1 MMRLPRLLIA
11 GILLSI
17 TIFLLS
23 ALFAQPASRSVGVVS
38 VAVFVPLWYCLT
50 ALHAGLGMA
59 SGIRGADEIVVFGT
73 TFSLP
78 TTASLVM
85 WWVSASEWE
94 GGPVLTTGRTPV
106 MLTAGIVL
114 WVAVALLVAVPAP
127 GAADRARSWATAAA
141 FLPLWLLVC
150 GANALLGVFAA
161 GYTLREELFIMVA
174 NLSLPTVV
182 ALLAPW
188 AISRRRHEDVAGY
201 GGRKA
206 GSRQPEAGCR
216 LGRTAG
222 SRT

>member
-11 GILLSI
+11 GILLSV
-17 TIFLLS
+17 TVFLLS
-23 ALFAQPASRSVGVVS
+23 ALFAQPASRSVGAAS
-38 VAVFVPLWYCLT
+38 AAVFVPLWYCLT
-50 ALHAGLGMA
+50 AVHAGLGMA
-59 SGIRGADEIVVFGT
+59 YGIRGADEIVVFGT

-106 MLTAGIVL
+106 MLTAGMVL
-114 WVAVALLVAVPAP
+114 WAAVALLVAVLAP
-127 GAADRARSWATAAA
+127 GAADGAGSWAAAAAAA

-161 GYTLREELFIMVA
+161 GYTWREELFIMVA

-188 AISRRRHEDVAGY
+188 AISRRRHEEDVAGY
-201 GGRKA
+201 GA
-206 GSRQPEAGCR
+206 ESRET
-216 LGRTAG
+216 TA
-222 SRT
+222 